1 MSQSDSQVLGV
12 VLIVRHG
19 DRQGFYQDPD
29 TYTPTATAITPLGN
43 AEEYQLGTYLRAIYL
58 NATSPSYI
66 PGISTGLFNQTQVF
80 IQADLGGEDGVV
92 YDSCVSL
99 TQGLWPPTT
108 SNDITLA
115 NGTTVTAPLGG
126 YQAFETV
133 DPNESVSLEGFEYCN
148 SFNTQTTDFYNSS
161 EFQQK
166 AAESATFLSL
176 LPPYL
181 DGRSVTLQNMWNI
194 FDFMNVQSIHNAA
207 FAKALPPT
215 FLAQARALA
224 NWHEYNVFSSPS
236 IDGIGNIAGQTLLP
250 TILNGFSGIM
260 DPTNPVKLSITAI
273 AYKPFLSF
281 FNMSGVAE
289 ANPQL
294 AGIINYAA
302 ALALEVRQ
310 PSSGGEPVIRF
321 NFKNGTD
328 SDFITYNFLNRTG
341 DVPLSAFIE
350 TMAPASLNT
359 TAQWCSVCQNT
370 QDRGCAAL
378 TLAYDQGHAAA
389 QPRISPV
396 GAGFLGAGLTVA
408 VAALALGTLAFLGLL
423 SVGKFSKRSDNKVSM
438 TCQMQTRRSDTMPST
453 ERVTGLVN
461 QLDIPSQMRANI

>member
-1 MSQSDSQVLGV
+1 MSQSTDSQLLGV

-19 DRQGFYQDPD
+19 DRQGFYQDPT

-43 AEEYQLGTYLRAIYL
+43 AQEYQLGGYLRSIYL
-58 NATSPSYI
+58 NASSPSYI
-66 PGISTGLFNQTQVF
+66 PGMSTGLFNQTQVYV
-80 IQADLGGEDGVV
+80 QADLGGEDGVV

-99 TQGLWPPTT
+99 TQGLWPPTL

-126 YQAFETV
+126 YQYVPIESV
-133 DPNESVSLEGFEYCN
+133 DPNESVSLEGFEDCN
-148 SFNTQTTDFYNSS
+148 TFNTQTTAFYNSS

-166 AAESATFLSL
+166 AAESATFLNM

-181 DGRSVTLQNMWNI
+181 DGRSVSLENMWNI
-194 FDFMNVQSIHNAA
+194 YDFMNVQSIHNAA
-207 FAKALPPT
+207 FARALPPT

-224 NWHEYNVFSSPS
+224 NWHEYNIFSSPS

-250 TILNGFSGIM
+250 TILTGFSGIV

-289 ANPQL
+289 ANPEL

-310 PSSGGEPVIRF
+310 PSTGGEPVIRF

-328 SDFITYNFLNRTG
+328 ADFVTYNFLNRTG
-341 DVPLSAFIE
+341 DVPLSAFIDS
-350 TMAPASLNT
+350 MAPAAVNT

-408 VAALALGTLAFLGLL
+408 VVALLLGTLALLGLL
-423 SVGKFSKRSDNKVSM
+423 SVGKISKRSKK
-438 TCQMQTRRSDTMPST
+438 
-453 ERVTGLVN
+453 
-461 QLDIPSQMRANI
+461 QLDSKVELQD